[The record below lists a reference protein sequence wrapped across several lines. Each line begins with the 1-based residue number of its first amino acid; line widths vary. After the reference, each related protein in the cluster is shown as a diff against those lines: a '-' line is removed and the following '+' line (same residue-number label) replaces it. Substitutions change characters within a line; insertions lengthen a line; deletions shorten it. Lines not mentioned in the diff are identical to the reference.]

1 MKKIIILAFFI
12 SAIAISYT
20 ITSSDAYAHRCYPG
34 SGCTH
39 QCCPSRLT
47 QCKNAC
53 VCVSNNETEKTIQH
67 TTQEFINHRNWMV
80 NTYFKQRILP
90 AMQMMTAQLNSIALL
105 QVQVIG
111 SFFDAKHQLET
122 QRLFQTLT
130 ARVHKDYHP
139 SDGLCRVGTFSRS
152 LAGSNEKS
160 NMDRFAMAESMVNR
174 AVMGTDSTAFDGSAS
189 DEEIRLVNF
198 IKTHCSDADNNQNLS
213 LLCRKGS
220 ADPKNANLDINYT
233 RTIET
238 PKTID
243 VDFLKDEASTIDEK
257 SVIALSKH
265 LFANQIFPKVS
276 KNNFL
281 NAAGEPSQVAGEV
294 YMDARSYLAKQSVA
308 MHSFASIAALKA
320 KGEEGAQPFI
330 YALLNEMGGN
340 ALSAQQIMD
349 DIGEAPSYNAQMEV
363 LTKTLYQRPEFYS
376 DLYDKPANV
385 MRKQVAIQAA
395 TLMQKRDLYD
405 SFLRS
410 EMSLAV
416 MLETLLMKQQ
426 SELTNEVGRL
436 Q

>member
-1 MKKIIILAFFI
+1 
-12 SAIAISYT
+12 
-20 ITSSDAYAHRCYPG
+20 
-34 SGCTH
+34 
-39 QCCPSRLT
+39 
-47 QCKNAC
+47 
-53 VCVSNNETEKTIQH
+53 
-67 TTQEFINHRNWMV
+67 MV

-257 SVIALSKH
+257 SVIALSKN

-308 MHSFASIAALKA
+308 MQSFASIAALKA